1 MFTTASAASTL
12 LELEDRDRLEVRFVE
27 IEPLTRLSALSSEE
41 ELPESWFEE
50 VLMAVSVASTLDNEF
65 DRLRLEV

>member
-1 MFTTASAASTL
+1 VFTTASAASTL
-12 LELEDRDRLEVRFVE
+12 LELEDRDRLEVRLVE

-50 VLMAVSVASTLDNEF
+50 VLMAVSVASTLDDEF

>member
-12 LELEDRDRLEVRFVE
+12 LELEDRDRLEVRLVE

-50 VLMAVSVASTLDNEF
+50 VLMAVSVASTLDDEF

>member
-12 LELEDRDRLEVRFVE
+12 LELEDRDRLEVRLVE

-50 VLMAVSVASTLDNEF
+50 VLMTVSVASTLDDEF